1 MADACKKDRLP
12 PPDWNPDSKT
22 YHDWRFQVNLWNQAC
37 EMAKVKKAERG
48 YKLYDRLKDI
58 TSKNVGEKVTI
69 AVQVGEIDIFSE
81 NAVNEIIA
89 VLDKSFKSDDLT
101 LMHRSWSSFINLK
114 RGADESMD
122 SYIDTFERKVSELK
136 RDGIDLPEKV
146 LAMQLLDAAN
156 IDAKD
161 AQMVL
166 TGVDYQRPDE
176 MFSQMK
182 RAIRKFFGEQ
192 VGFGKPAKPDPTPD
206 IKVEDANQ
214 SSTDN
219 RKRFYQGN
227 RGSRGRGGRSNRGLN
242 RGSRNNQRSQ
252 RKTNPLD
259 EEGNPRACHIC
270 KSIFHFAGKNGEN
283 CPDSYENAQIADAEE
298 EVNEVSDIILEEVM
312 FTELGYCGLLDCCCT
327 ANVMG
332 EKWKDGFFDKMS
344 LQDKKKVTKLKGGTG
359 FKFGGSKTVYSTAK
373 YIFPCVI
380 DGKDTRIMAD
390 VVDRDI
396 PLLISKKEMK
406 GRAFRLDLEH
416 DILELN
422 GKQIQLQTS
431 PAGHYK
437 LP

>member
-1 MADACKKDRLP
+1 M
-12 PPDWNPDSKT
+12 
-22 YHDWRFQVNLWNQAC
+22 
-37 EMAKVKKAERG
+37 
-48 YKLYDRLKDI
+48 
-58 TSKNVGEKVTI
+58 
-69 AVQVGEIDIFSE
+69 
-81 NAVNEIIA
+81 
-89 VLDKSFKSDDLT
+89 
-101 LMHRSWSSFINLK
+101 
-114 RGADESMD
+114 
-122 SYIDTFERKVSELK
+122 
-136 RDGIDLPEKV
+136 
-146 LAMQLLDAAN
+146 
-156 IDAKD
+156 
-161 AQMVL
+161 
-166 TGVDYQRPDE
+166 
-176 MFSQMK
+176 
-182 RAIRKFFGEQ
+182 
-192 VGFGKPAKPDPTPD
+192 
-206 IKVEDANQ
+206 
-214 SSTDN
+214 
-219 RKRFYQGN
+219 
-227 RGSRGRGGRSNRGLN
+227 
-242 RGSRNNQRSQ
+242 
-252 RKTNPLD
+252 D
-259 EEGNPRACHIC
+259 EEGNPRACHIY

-283 CPDSYENAQIADAEE
+283 CPDSYENAQIADTEE

-431 PAGHYK
+431 PTGHYK
-437 LP
+437 LPLIRTEEVNIST